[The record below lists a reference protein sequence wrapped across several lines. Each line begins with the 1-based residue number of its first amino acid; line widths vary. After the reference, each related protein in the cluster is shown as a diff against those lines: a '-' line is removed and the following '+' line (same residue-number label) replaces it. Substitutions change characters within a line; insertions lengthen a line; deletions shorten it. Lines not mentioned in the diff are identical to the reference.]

1 MKETLKGFIAV
12 LMVVFSFSGYAQVV
26 SRESETQSESN
37 DHKTSKNN
45 SFNNNLTITI
55 SDNPDTLVAQFIE
68 YGVTVSNVT
77 YTGAGISLG
86 NFTCD
91 SISVIGMQNGIILSS
106 GRVMSAASPASSNA
120 STNTGGGSD
129 PDLVQLAGQTIHDA
143 AVLEFDLI
151 PDNNFLAFNFVFG
164 SEEYHEYA
172 GSPFNDVFGFFIT
185 GPNPAGPDYDQTNIA
200 LIPGTDTYISISTVN
215 NGPSN
220 NGPCINCEYLIN
232 NSGGQ
237 YVVYDAFT
245 TVIPVSVFVVP
256 NQTYHLKIAIGDC
269 YDRIYDSGIF
279 LQSPSLKSYHVVG
292 ITEPDK
298 TPPPMVYPN
307 PASDQIVIRFNN
319 QKEQVHQ
326 IDVVDMTGRQVLMLM
341 PETRIAAG
349 IFEQSFDI
357 STLKN
362 GIYTYRIHSSV
373 TSKAG
378 VFSKQ

>member
-1 MKETLKGFIAV
+1 MKDILKTLVTV
-12 LMVVFSFSGYAQVV
+12 LLVVFTFNGY
-26 SRESETQSESN
+26 TQ
-37 DHKTSKNN
+37 TISKNGN
-45 SFNNNLTITI
+45 IDNNLKITI
-55 SDNPDTLVAQFIE
+55 SNNPDTLVADFIE

-91 SISVIGMQNGIILSS
+91 SMNVIGMQNGIILSS
-106 GRVMSAASPASSNA
+106 GNVMSAASNANYTA
-120 STNTGGGSD
+120 STSTGGGSD
-129 PDLVQLAGQTIHDA
+129 PDLYQLAGETIGDA

-164 SEEYHEYA
+164 SEEYHEYV

-200 LIPGTDTYISISTVN
+200 LIPETDTYISIATVN
-215 NGPSN
+215 NGASN
-220 NGPCINCEYLIN
+220 NGPCINCEYLIDN
-232 NSGGQ
+232 TGGQ

-245 TVIPVSVFVVP
+245 TVIPVNVFVVP

-292 ITEPDK
+292 IEEPEK
-298 TPPPMVYPN
+298 TSPPNVYPN
-307 PASDQIVIRFNN
+307 PASDQIVVRFNN
-319 QKEQVHQ
+319 QSAQACQ
-326 IDVVDMTGRQVLMLM
+326 IDVVDLTGRQVLMLM
-341 PETRIAAG
+341 PETRIDAG
-349 IFEQSFDI
+349 IFEQAFDI

-362 GIYTYRIHSSV
+362 GIYTYRILSSKDNQ
-373 TSKAG
+373 TG
-378 VFSKQ
+378 IFSKQ